1 MKRSSSIPLA
11 FSLIIP
17 LLLFTGFASKR
28 PEVTVRFYAEAN
40 DRDSDSFSTAV
51 HLENPPRQVVVQKVP
66 AVSERDIEA
75 IYPYRA
81 SDGTLG
87 CAFKL
92 DVGGTAKL
100 DSVSVEKRGTSL
112 IAVVNGRQVL
122 DMLIDRRVSDGIITI
137 SHGLTEDETKMLMKK
152 YHPFKKEKSPAK
164 TNRPDFND

>member
-1 MKRSSSIPLA
+1 M
-11 FSLIIP
+11 P
-17 LLLFTGFASKR
+17 LLLLTGFASKR

-40 DRDSDSFSTAV
+40 SRDSESFSTP
-51 HLENPPRQVVVQKVP
+51 LQLQNPPRQIFVQKIP

-92 DVGGTAKL
+92 DIGGTAKL

-112 IAVVNGRQVL
+112 IAVMNGRQVL

-152 YHPFKKEKSPAK
+152 FRPFKKVKSHPATT